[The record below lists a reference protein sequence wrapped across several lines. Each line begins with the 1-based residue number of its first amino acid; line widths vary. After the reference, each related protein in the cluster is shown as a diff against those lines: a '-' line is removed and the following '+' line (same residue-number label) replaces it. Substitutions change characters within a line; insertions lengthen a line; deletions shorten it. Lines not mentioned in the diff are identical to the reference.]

1 MSNLEV
7 SLLDFLH
14 DVVEVTGLE
23 PGLQLLPQDLTLVV
37 SAKAQTQSRSL
48 LNGKNDDTYIF
59 IIDIELIG
67 HIISFFLLLGTGTQ

>member
-48 LNGKNDDTYIF
+48 LNGKNDDDTYIF
-59 IIDIELIG
+59 VIDIELIG
-67 HIISFFLLLGTGTQ
+67 HIK